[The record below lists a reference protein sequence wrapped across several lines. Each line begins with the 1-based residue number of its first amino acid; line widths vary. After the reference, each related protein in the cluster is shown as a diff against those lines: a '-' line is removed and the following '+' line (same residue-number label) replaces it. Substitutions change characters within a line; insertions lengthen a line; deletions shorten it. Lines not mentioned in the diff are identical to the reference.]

1 MSIIDQTK
9 IANRAC
15 QRVGAELIAAGALL
29 TEDSKQANEIR
40 NCYDIL
46 RRSELRRNVWRFG
59 IRTTAIRPID
69 VDSKLVTFGTWLI
82 GTTYVLNDIVVD
94 PADGQVYIS
103 QIASNLG
110 NVPSTS
116 PTQWTLYF
124 GPDVAMEFITT
135 WANTF
140 TYMKGDHTVG
150 SDGGVYISI
159 VDTNLN
165 HNPVGDGGVH
175 WTATTD
181 GKLPTKTTFYVG
193 ELVHI
198 GNTVYLSLQNN
209 NGDGNTVSGD
219 GLPPPSSSWQTM
231 TTAPTI
237 ALFNFMYPIGAGPS
251 SNFRTKNAFRLPLGW
266 LREAPQDPKA
276 GGALYLGAPD
286 GSNFN
291 DWNYEGRY
299 FTSNDTGVIPYRF
312 MADIQDPMQF
322 DALFVE
328 GFGCRIALEVCEP
341 LTQKSDKKADIER
354 SYVKFMTEARTVNGI
369 EDGPVYP
376 PEDSYIT
383 TRF

>member
-1 MSIIDQTK
+1 MSIIDPTK

-29 TEDSKQANEIR
+29 TEDSKPANEIR

-59 IRTTAIRPID
+59 IRTQAIRPLD
-69 VDSKLVTFGTWLI
+69 DTSKLVTFGAWAV
-82 GTTYVLNDIVVD
+82 GTTYALNDIIVGD
-94 PADGQVYIS
+94 DTQIYIS
-103 QIASNLG
+103 IASG
-110 NVPSTS
+110 NIGNTPSTS
-116 PTQWTLYF
+116 PTLWTLYF
-124 GPDVAMEFITT
+124 GLDVATEFVTT
-135 WANTF
+135 WGSGF
-140 TYMKGDHTVG
+140 TYMTGDHAVG
-150 SDGGVYISI
+150 SDGTVYQSLI
-159 VDTNLN
+159 DTNTN
-165 HNPVGDGGVH
+165 HNPVGDGNVH
-175 WTATTD
+175 WTADTD
-181 GKLPTKTTFYVG
+181 GTMPTKMTFYVG
-193 ELVHI
+193 ELVRI

-219 GLPPPSSSWQTM
+219 GLPPPSASWQTM
-231 TTAPTI
+231 TTAPTV
-237 ALFNFMYPIGAGPS
+237 ALFNFMYPIGAGPA
-251 SNFRTKNAFRLPLGW
+251 SNFRTKNTYRLPVGW

-286 GSNFN
+286 GSMFN

-299 FTSNDTGVIPYRF
+299 FTSNDNGVIPYRF

-328 GFGCRIALEVCEP
+328 GFACRIALEVCEP

-354 SYVKFMTEARTVNGI
+354 AYMKFMTEARTINGI

-376 PEDSYIT
+376 PEDAYIT
-383 TRF
+383 ARF

>member
-1 MSIIDQTK
+1 MSIIDATK

-29 TEDSKQANEIR
+29 TEDSKPANEIR

-46 RRSELRRNVWRFG
+46 RRAELRRNVWRFG
-59 IRTTAIRPID
+59 IRTQALRPID
-69 VDSKLVTFGTWLI
+69 IDSKLVTFGTYAPA
-82 GTTYVLNDIVVD
+82 TTYAMNDIIVGD
-94 PADGQVYIS
+94 DTQVYIS
-103 QIASNLG
+103 IIAANIG
-110 NVPSTS
+110 NTPSSS
-116 PTQWTLYF
+116 PTAWTLYF
-124 GPDVAMEFITT
+124 GLDLSMEFITT
-135 WANTF
+135 WGAGF

-150 SDGGVYISI
+150 SDNQVYISI
-159 VDTNLN
+159 TDTNIN
-165 HNPVGDGGVH
+165 HNPVGNLGVQ
-175 WTATTD
+175 WIVSTDNERATR
-181 GKLPTKTTFYVG
+181 LSFYVG

-209 NGDGNTVSGD
+209 NGDGNTVPGD
-219 GLPPPSSSWQTM
+219 GLPPPSASWQTM
-231 TTAPTI
+231 TTAPTV
-237 ALFNFMYPIGAGPS
+237 ALLNFMYPIGAGPS
-251 SNFRTKNAFRLPLGW
+251 SNFKTKNVYRLPVGW

-291 DWNYEGRY
+291 DWNYEGKY
-299 FTSNDTGVIPYRF
+299 FTSNDNGVIPYRF

-322 DALFVE
+322 DPLFVE
-328 GFGCRIALEVCEP
+328 GFGCRIGLEVCEP
-341 LTQKSDKKADIER
+341 LTQSDAKKAGIER
-354 SYVKFMTEARTVNGI
+354 SYNKFMTEARTVNGI

>member
-1 MSIIDQTK
+1 VSIIDQTK

-29 TEDSKQANEIR
+29 TEDSKPANEIR

-46 RRSELRRNVWRFG
+46 RRAELRRNVWRFG
-59 IRTTAIRPID
+59 IRTQALRPLD
-69 VDSKLVTFGTWLI
+69 VDSKLVTFGAYNAA
-82 GTTYVLNDIVVD
+82 TTYALNDIIVGD
-94 PADGQVYIS
+94 DTQVYIS
-103 QIASNLG
+103 VTSANVG
-110 NVPSTS
+110 NTPSTS
-116 PTQWTLYF
+116 PTKWTLYF
-124 GPDVAMEFITT
+124 GLDVCMEFITT
-135 WANTF
+135 WGSGF
-140 TYMKGDHTVG
+140 TYMKGDHAVG
-150 SDGGVYISI
+150 SDGSVYISLQ
-159 VDTNLN
+159 DTNTN
-165 HNPVGDGGVH
+165 HNPVGDGNVH
-175 WTATTD
+175 WSVTTD
-181 GKLPTKTTFYVG
+181 GKLATNLTFYVG

-251 SNFRTKNAFRLPLGW
+251 SNFKTKNTYRLPVGW

-291 DWNYEGRY
+291 DWNYEGNY
-299 FTSNDTGVIPYRF
+299 FTSNDNGVIPYRF

-328 GFGCRIALEVCEP
+328 GFGCRIALEVCEI
-341 LTQKSDKKADIER
+341 LTQSDSKKAGIER
-354 SYVKFMTEARTVNGI
+354 AYMKFMTEARTVNGI
-369 EDGPVYP
+369 EDGPIYP